1 MKKIVSLSLLFLL
14 PITMLSQNRFGVF
27 AGANNSTLSDGF
39 LEKIG
44 VENALGFH
52 LGGLYELEL
61 SEKITLRPKLMLS
74 LQGDREETSGNY
86 IDASSIDYKLTYINI
101 PLNVKFFSKP
111 YIIAGPQIGILAST
125 KKAERDFGEVKS
137 NLDYG
142 VNLGVGYDFK
152 NIFIELNMYQGL
164 ETLIHIE
171 SSLGQSVEVDAT
183 NTVLQLSLGYYFN

>member
-14 PITMLSQNRFGVF
+14 PLTMLSQNRFGVF

-44 VENALGFH
+44 VEKALGLH
-52 LGGLYELEL
+52 VGGLYELEL
-61 SEKITLRPKLMLS
+61 SKKITFRPKLMLS

-125 KKAERDFGEVKS
+125 KKGERDFGEVKS
-137 NLDYG
+137 DLDYG